1 MKQNKGI
8 VIATFGLIMI
18 LSSPAYSYL
27 DPGTGSM
34 LIQAVIAIIAATSL
48 FLSMFWKRV
57 KAFLNRL
64 FGKKEAMRDHGNEG

>member
-1 MKQNKGI
+1 MKQNMGMAA
-8 VIATFGLIMI
+8 VAFGLIMI
-18 LSSPAYSYL
+18 PSPPAYAYL

-34 LIQAVIAIIAATSL
+34 LIQAGIAIIAATSL

-64 FGKKEAMRDHGNEG
+64 LGKKEATRDHGNEG